1 MGTMNAKKIEKEEI
15 VNLHFLPTDVLENTE
30 HRTARNKK
38 LVNGALLG
46 NTEKKKCRIIFHA
59 KEGDTYV
66 ETTIWAV
73 TDKYICLKGGMYL
86 LVASIIDVIL

>member
-1 MGTMNAKKIEKEEI
+1 MNPKKIEKEEI
-15 VNLHFLPTDVLENTE
+15 VHLHFLPTDVLDNSE
-30 HRTARNKK
+30 HRTVRNKK

-46 NTEKKKCRIIFHA
+46 NMEKKKCKIIFHA

-73 TDKYICLKGGMYL
+73 TDKYICLKGGICL
-86 LVASIIDVIL
+86 LITSIMDVIL